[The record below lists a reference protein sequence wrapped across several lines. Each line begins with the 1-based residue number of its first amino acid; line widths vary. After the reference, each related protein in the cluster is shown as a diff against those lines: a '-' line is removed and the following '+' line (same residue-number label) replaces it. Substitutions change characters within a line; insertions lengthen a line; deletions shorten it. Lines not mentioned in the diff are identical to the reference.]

1 LGEILSQEE
10 IDNLLA
16 ALTSGE
22 VTTEELGEEEKSV
35 KNYDFR
41 HPNKFSK
48 EQINFLELIYD
59 NYARAIAT
67 FLSAKL
73 RISVQISV
81 MSIEQVTYGEFTN
94 SISDPSIMAIY
105 DMNPLHGDGI
115 MEIQP
120 SLVFC
125 MLDRLLGGCGGGA
138 VDDRIL
144 TEIERTIIK
153 QLIQQMLDIS
163 REAWE
168 NVIDMKPRVEL
179 IESNPQFAQIVSPS
193 EMVILISLTV
203 RFADTE
209 GTFNICL
216 PFIVLEP
223 VLDKMSVHNWFAKGS
238 REEDPREQQLL
249 EQQIESMVVPV
260 TVVLGKTSIA
270 VRELL
275 DLEVGDVVLF
285 DRKTDEDVDV
295 YIDSCR
301 KFTAKPGRWNSYLA
315 VQITDFVEKG
325 GTSIE

>member
-1 LGEILSQEE
+1 MGEILSQDE
-10 IDNLLA
+10 IDSLLA

-94 SISDPSIMAIY
+94 SISDPSIMVIY

-120 SLVFC
+120 PLVFC

-138 VDDRIL
+138 VDDRTL
-144 TEIERTIIK
+144 TEIESTIIK
-153 QLIQQMLDIS
+153 QLTQQMLDIS

-193 EMVILISLTV
+193 EMVILISLAV
-203 RFADTE
+203 KFADTE
-209 GTFNICL
+209 GTLNICL

-238 REEDPREQQLL
+238 KGDDPRQRQLL
-249 EQQIESMVVPV
+249 EQQIESMAVPV
-260 TVVLGKTSIA
+260 TVILGRTSIA

-275 DLEVGDVVLF
+275 DLQVGDVVLF
-285 DRKTDEDVDV
+285 DRKTDEDIDV
-295 YIDSCR
+295 YIDACR
-301 KFTAKPGRWNSYLA
+301 KFTAKPGRRNSYLA
-315 VQITDFVEKG
+315 AQITDFVGKG
-325 GTSIE
+325 GTSIG